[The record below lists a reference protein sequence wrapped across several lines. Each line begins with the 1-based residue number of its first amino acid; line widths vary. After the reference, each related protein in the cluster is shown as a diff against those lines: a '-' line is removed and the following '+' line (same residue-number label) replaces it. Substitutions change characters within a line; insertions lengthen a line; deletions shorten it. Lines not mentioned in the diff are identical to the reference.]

1 MSKVTECEICFER
14 YNTKDKIPKILHC
27 GHTFC
32 KSCLVKSK
40 LNSDNKL
47 ICPVCRKSEIF
58 SDIDDLS
65 TNRVIF
71 DLLYNPTQEDELI
84 IDEKN
89 KYKIIIIGSA
99 STGKTSLLNRCIK
112 KKFDEEYKVTL
123 GADLQYYKLKIGNDY
138 IGLNIWDT
146 AGTEKFQSIQKMYYK
161 KSYAALIVF
170 DVGERATFNS
180 VNNWISFYRENK
192 SKELKELIYLIGNKI
207 DIGKERQVST
217 EEAEEFAK
225 LNNLK
230 YYETSAKNGTNVEKI
245 FKDVGEEIFNTYKEG
260 NIFSLSK
267 NENDTKILD
276 INVHKSNESCF
287 QQFINSILNKIKFW
301 K

>member
-1 MSKVTECEICFER
+1 
-14 YNTKDKIPKILHC
+14 
-27 GHTFC
+27 
-32 KSCLVKSK
+32 
-40 LNSDNKL
+40 
-47 ICPVCRKSEIF
+47 
-58 SDIDDLS
+58 
-65 TNRVIF
+65 
-71 DLLYNPTQEDELI
+71 
-84 IDEKN
+84 
-89 KYKIIIIGSA
+89 
-99 STGKTSLLNRCIK
+99 
-112 KKFDEEYKVTL
+112 
-123 GADLQYYKLKIGNDY
+123 
-138 IGLNIWDT
+138 
-146 AGTEKFQSIQKMYYK
+146 MYYK

-170 DVGERATFNS
+170 DVGQRETFNS

-207 DIGKERQVST
+207 DIGKEWQVST

-287 QQFINSILNKIKFW
+287 KQFINSILNKIKFW

>member
-1 MSKVTECEICFER
+1 M
-14 YNTKDKIPKILHC
+14 H
-27 GHTFC
+27 
-32 KSCLVKSK
+32 
-40 LNSDNKL
+40 
-47 ICPVCRKSEIF
+47 
-58 SDIDDLS
+58 
-65 TNRVIF
+65 
-71 DLLYNPTQEDELI
+71 Q
-84 IDEKN
+84 
-89 KYKIIIIGSA
+89 
-99 STGKTSLLNRCIK
+99 

-123 GADLQYYKLKIGNDY
+123 GADLQYYKLKIDNDY